1 MVVHMPEVL
10 GDLQCDSD
18 LCRAW
23 GTGGRCMAEWQMSV
37 LQASGASSAVGASDS
52 RAGDWV
58 QWRARWEV
66 LVEHSPARAAT
77 G

>member
-1 MVVHMPEVL
+1 MVVRMPEVL

-18 LCRAW
+18 LCGAW
-23 GTGGRCMAEWQMSV
+23 GTGGRCMAERQVSM
-37 LQASGASSAVGASDS
+37 LQATGASSGVGASDS
-52 RAGDWV
+52 RVGDWV
-58 QWRARWEV
+58 QWARWEV